1 MAKILIVE
9 DERVAAWSI
18 QESLEGFGHTIVARV
33 SSGSDAVRTAGET
46 QPDLVLMDIQL
57 KDKIDGISAAEQ
69 IRSLLKIPIIYL
81 TAHASSYT
89 LERAISSRY
98 PQGTPTTTRYLIKP
112 FNQTDLNTTIEIA
125 LLRNQVEKRLEVI
138 EHQLS
143 SQSSDLFELPARG
156 RPTPIELLYPFAEK
170 PSGCEQLDST
180 AQTSDFDSTL
190 VSVESSKTS
199 GIYCLPTPLKPQ
211 RVTLLGQWLLPA
223 KDGEEKFIVNNA
235 ATTQENSRATTGSL
249 TMVPYIRD
257 LRLVEAQLEQ
267 QVQERTAQLQQALD
281 FEALLKRITEKVRDS
296 LDESQIL
303 QTAVEELTAGL
314 NTTSCDTGLYD
325 LNLATSTIAY
335 ESMQAGLP
343 SAQGRVVYME
353 DEEALYSR
361 LLSGNSIQFC
371 WINPTHRNLRP
382 WSHGSTTLAC
392 PLINHPGVIGDIW
405 LYRVGEDGFG
415 AAEVRLV
422 QQVANQC
429 AIAIRQARLYT
440 AVQKQVTELESLN
453 QVKDGFLNAVS
464 HELRTPICS
473 IKMAGQLL
481 QIRLNGLGLLD
492 TDGEPIE
499 RYLQILQSECDRE
512 INLINNMLDLS
523 RLDAQMEPIHPTPIK
538 LQNWIPHLLEPFA
551 AQQQKQQQQ
560 LIVDIPVDLS
570 PVVSDLATLG
580 RILTELLNNA
590 FKYTPAHESIK
601 VSASIESREFPRPP
615 KPIVQGLKA
624 YFPSKNPKKSQMLP
638 TAFEIRVSNSGVKIL
653 PSEQTRIFEKFYR
666 IPNADPWKHGGTGL
680 GLALVKRM
688 VTHLNG
694 DVQVFSKQN
703 WTTFTV
709 YLPLN

>member
-18 QESLEGFGHTIVARV
+18 QESLEGFGHTLVARV
-33 SSGSDAVRTAGET
+33 SSGSDAIRTAGET

-57 KDKIDGISAAEQ
+57 KGKIDGISAAEQ

-81 TAHASSYT
+81 TAHANSYT
-89 LERAISSRY
+89 LKRAISSRH
-98 PQGTPTTTRYLIKP
+98 PQGTPTTTKYLIKP
-112 FNQTDLNTTIEIA
+112 FNQADLHTTIEIA
-125 LLRNQVEKRLEVI
+125 LLRNQFEKRLEAI

-143 SQSSDLFELPARG
+143 TQAGD
-156 RPTPIELLYPFAEK
+156 RPTAIKLLPSVTEDLAEY
-170 PSGCEQLDST
+170 EQLDLS
-180 AQTSDFDSTL
+180 AQNANFDANL
-190 VSVESSKTS
+190 VDAANSKIPKVS
-199 GIYCLPTPLKPQ
+199 FLPAPLRPP
-211 RVTLLGQWLLPA
+211 RVTLLEQWLLPA
-223 KDGEEKFIVNNA
+223 KDEEGQLIRNNA
-235 ATTQENSRATTGSL
+235 TTIQETDKATTSSIP
-249 TMVPYIRD
+249 MFPHIRD
-257 LRLVEAQLEQ
+257 LRLVEAQLEH

-303 QTAVEELTAGL
+303 QTAVEELTAEL

-335 ESMQAGLP
+335 ESMQAGVP
-343 SAQGRVVYME
+343 SAQGRVFYME

-361 LLSGNSIQFC
+361 LLSGKSIQFC
-371 WINPTHRNLRP
+371 WINPTEKNLRP
-382 WSHGSTTLAC
+382 WSQGSTTLAC
-392 PLINHPGVIGDIW
+392 PLINDPGVIGDIW

-453 QVKDGFLNAVS
+453 QIKDGFLNAVS

-473 IKMAGQLL
+473 IKMASQLL
-481 QIRLNGLGLLD
+481 QIRLNGLGLLE
-492 TDGEPIE
+492 TDGEQIK

-523 RLDAQMEPIHPTPIK
+523 RLDTQMEPIHPTPIK
-538 LQNWIPHLLEPFA
+538 LQDWIPHLLEPFA

-560 LIVDIPVDLS
+560 LVVDIPADLS
-570 PVVSDLATLG
+570 PVVSDLASLG

-590 FKYTPAHESIK
+590 FKYTPAHETIK
-601 VSASIESREFPRPP
+601 VSASIESREFPRRL

-624 YFPSKNPKKSQMLP
+624 HFPQQNPNGSRPAP
-638 TAFEIRVSNSGVKIL
+638 TVFAIRVSNSGVKIL

-688 VTHLNG
+688 VTHISG
-694 DVQVFSKQN
+694 DIQVFSKQN